1 MSTRR
6 SSDTGRLIRLGF
18 QDLEKARRL
27 CAAPR
32 LEPLLAGEDAEGD
45 VLVDVGMSADPDLAL
60 LLLVRILEACDEPAW
75 RRLVAALQAD
85 GDLRRRLVEVIGMSE
100 ALGDFIARH
109 HSEWEVLADA
119 EALTVAPSTRQ
130 MRHDLLVAVGAE
142 PASPVPVASGAQEAV
157 LDRLRIAY
165 RRALLGIAARD
176 LSGLATMDTV
186 AQWLSDLADCVLDAA
201 LAIARAEVGDAADE
215 CRFAVIGMGK
225 CGARELNYVSDVDVI
240 FVAEAA
246 DGADESRA
254 LSVATSLATGLMRAC
269 TASTPE
275 GTIWEVDANLR
286 PEGKQG
292 ALVRTIASHVGYYE
306 RWAKTWEFQAL
317 LKARPVAGDMELG
330 REYVD
335 SVSPFV
341 WSAADHPTFVED
353 VQAMRRR
360 VEQHVPARLA
370 ERELKLGPGGL
381 RDVEFAVQLLQLVH
395 GRSDVM
401 LRSPTTMIALE
412 SLATWGYVGRDDAA
426 TLAEAYRFLRT
437 LEHRIQ
443 LHRLR
448 RTHTMPEDEVELRR
462 LGRSLG
468 FRQDPVGELVT
479 TWRRHAREVRR
490 LHEKL
495 FYRPLLQ
502 AVARLDA
509 GEARL
514 SMEAAEQRLQAL
526 GYIDPQSALRHL
538 QALTA
543 GVSRRAAIQ
552 RTLLPVMLG
561 WFADAPAPDSGLLG
575 FRRVSDALGST
586 HWYLRLLR
594 DESAAAE
601 RLARVLATSRYATD
615 LLLEAPESVSLL
627 ADDADLQPRPA
638 SALMAE
644 VLSVVERHDE
654 PESAVAAIRSIRR
667 RELFRIAVA
676 ELLQV
681 ADPEQAGRSLTDVA
695 VAALEGALRVAR
707 SAVDPEGSVD
717 FAVIGMG
724 RFGGQELG
732 FASDIDV
739 MFVYDP
745 RPGVDD
751 EAALRAA
758 AAIAEEL
765 RRLLMAPSGDP
776 PLDIDA
782 DLRPEGKQGPLVR
795 SLGSYAAYYER
806 WSSTWEAQ
814 ALLRAAMVA
823 GDESLGAAFLEVIDH
838 LRWIEPLTD
847 DDVTEVRRLK
857 ARMESERL
865 PRGADPNLHTKL
877 GRGGLSDVEWAVQL
891 LQMRHSA
898 EVPTLR
904 TTSTL
909 DALEAARQAGL
920 IVDRDAAELAAAWR
934 MATAIRN
941 AVMLVRGRPSDMVP
955 IDVRDLRA
963 VAFVLGY
970 PVGESGRMIDDY
982 RRITRRARLVVER
995 LFYGLEDD
1003 SPEG

>member
-1 MSTRR
+1 M
-6 SSDTGRLIRLGF
+6 
-18 QDLEKARRL
+18 
-27 CAAPR
+27 
-32 LEPLLAGEDAEGD
+32 
-45 VLVDVGMSADPDLAL
+45 
-60 LLLVRILEACDEPAW
+60 
-75 RRLVAALQAD
+75 
-85 GDLRRRLVEVIGMSE
+85 
-100 ALGDFIARH
+100 
-109 HSEWEVLADA
+109 
-119 EALTVAPSTRQ
+119 
-130 MRHDLLVAVGAE
+130 
-142 PASPVPVASGAQEAV
+142 
-157 LDRLRIAY
+157 
-165 RRALLGIAARD
+165 
-176 LSGLATMDTV
+176 
-186 AQWLSDLADCVLDAA
+186 
-201 LAIARAEVGDAADE
+201 
-215 CRFAVIGMGK
+215 
-225 CGARELNYVSDVDVI
+225 
-240 FVAEAA
+240 
-246 DGADESRA
+246 
-254 LSVATSLATGLMRAC
+254 
-269 TASTPE
+269 
-275 GTIWEVDANLR
+275 
-286 PEGKQG
+286 
-292 ALVRTIASHVGYYE
+292 
-306 RWAKTWEFQAL
+306 
-317 LKARPVAGDMELG
+317 
-330 REYVD
+330 
-335 SVSPFV
+335 
-341 WSAADHPTFVED
+341 
-353 VQAMRRR
+353 
-360 VEQHVPARLA
+360 
-370 ERELKLGPGGL
+370 
-381 RDVEFAVQLLQLVH
+381 
-395 GRSDVM
+395 
-401 LRSPTTMIALE
+401 
-412 SLATWGYVGRDDAA
+412 
-426 TLAEAYRFLRT
+426 
-437 LEHRIQ
+437 
-443 LHRLR
+443 
-448 RTHTMPEDEVELRR
+448 
-462 LGRSLG
+462 
-468 FRQDPVGELVT
+468 
-479 TWRRHAREVRR
+479 RR

-526 GYIDPQSALRHL
+526 GYIDPQNALRHL

-823 GDESLGAAFLEVIDH
+823 GDESLGAAFLGIIDH
-838 LRWIEPLTD
+838 LRWIDPLTD

-877 GRGGLSDVEWAVQL
+877 GRGGLSDVEWVVQL

-898 EVPTLR
+898 DIPTLR